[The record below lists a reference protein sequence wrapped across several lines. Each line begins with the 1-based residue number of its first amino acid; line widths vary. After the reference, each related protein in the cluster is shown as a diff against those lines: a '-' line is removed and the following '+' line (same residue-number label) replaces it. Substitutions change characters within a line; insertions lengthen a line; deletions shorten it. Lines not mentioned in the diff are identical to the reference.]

1 MKLRWAGSTESVE
14 REVSDGGETAPGVVA
29 VREGRVVWASY
40 RGETYRIE
48 KLTSRPGVRERDVEH
63 ELVAPMPGKITKLH
77 VREGD
82 AVTRGMPLLVL
93 EAMKMEHEIRAPKDG
108 RVRKLNVELNGM
120 VGMGDCLA
128 ELE

>member
-1 MKLRWAGSTESVE
+1 MKLRWTGSPESVE
-14 REVSDGGETAPGVVA
+14 REVTEGNESPLGVIA
-29 VREGRVVWASY
+29 VRDGRTVWVCE

-48 KLTSRPGVRERDVEH
+48 QVTSRPGARARDIEH

-77 VREGD
+77 VKEGD

-108 RVRKLNVELNGM
+108 TVRKLNVELNGM